1 MNLEKLGLLF
11 LLNYFNQWGEVKN
24 HLVNAAAEVL
34 RAARSS
40 VDIISQSPQTL
51 LGQKVELFAPFVS
64 QVQSVL
70 DFGINKMSPS
80 GSSPSMLEKEGDHK
94 LKQHIVD
101 SIIKAIDE
109 EIIGTKEIINDKNR
123 LKVEAL
129 YTVKE
134 VLQNQLQK
142 PIAKT
147 SNKKTFQANVA

>member
-34 RAARSS
+34 KAARSS

-51 LGQKVELFAPFVS
+51 LGQKVELFNPLVA
-64 QVQSVL
+64 QVQSVI
-70 DFGINKMSPS
+70 DFGINKMSSS
-80 GSSPSMLEKEGDHK
+80 GNPATMHGLEGEHR

-109 EIIGTKEIINDKNR
+109 EILGTKEIINDKNR

-129 YTVKE
+129 RTVKD

-142 PIAKT
+142 PMAKT